1 MILSNRELDISK
13 TENSF
18 HNIYFISI
26 RNDIITLLKKIN
38 SSFEN
43 SSSTYYLSLFYVD
56 NIFNLPD
63 FNEYL
68 KKYYKYEYQT
78 KKIYIILSVCC
89 LIISTK
95 FNENDPHFPGAYN
108 FLGLCNKFTNNNY
121 IIQIN
126 DLTEGE
132 IIILKFLKYKL
143 NYYSVYNFLVFFF
156 GHGIIADNSFEKY
169 KNHNNYD
176 KKQILEKIYILSREI
191 LDLLNNDCSKEN
203 IELLNKNNYIT
214 AAIILNYSI
223 ENILGIVLDNNNI
236 KESNAFMEYY
246 NIKLDNK
253 IKESIS
259 NIIKNIYANRDSNKI
274 NNEKNKKNKTF
285 RYTYSTLLLNNKKK
299 QFNNYL
305 NNNYQKEKNNYII
318 NTITYYQS
326 PDYNNIQKIDNS
338 HRYFYNNK
346 KIYLNYGKNDELN
359 NNKKNN
365 NKKNNNE
372 LKKSYSMN
380 HLQNKKLSADN
391 NHNFQIRNNYLKE
404 DNTYNYN
411 YNSNYNYLNINKNY
425 SNNKNIFIE
434 DKDINNYLSNE
445 IINNNKSSNNKYIS
459 LKKNISFKEQ
469 KGPSLNKNQYYYDN
483 NKIKSNN
490 NNYYLQNII
499 STPNEPLTTTNNKRL
514 KLIHKNVG
522 FSFNNNFNIKKN
534 INNSKSK
541 TKEKASLYD
550 DVIEKTK
557 KIFNMNDKNTII
569 INNNININ
577 NFVDKT
583 KYNDNYYQ
591 RTKNHNLSNN
601 NYYYDLNLNK
611 INNIMNFNNKKDA
624 NRKKNFNYN
633 RNFNNGG
640 FDNFNNNLKSNRAI
654 DILKRNNNYIN
665 TYYDYSK
672 NLNNNYN
679 INKDHLKSYRNYNYY
694 VQSKYNNNNN

>member
-1 MILSNRELDISK
+1 MILSNRELDIPK

-18 HNIYFISI
+18 NNIYFISI

-89 LIISTK
+89 LIIATK

-121 IIQIN
+121 MIQIN

-156 GHGIIADNSFEKY
+156 GHGIIVDNFFEKC

-191 LDLLNNDCSKEN
+191 LDLLNNNCSKEN
-203 IELLNKNNYIT
+203 IEILNKNNYIT

-223 ENILGIVLDNNNI
+223 ENILGITLDNNNI

-285 RYTYSTLLLNNKKK
+285 RYTYSTILFNNKKK

-305 NNNYQKEKNNYII
+305 NNNYQKKKNNYII

-326 PDYNNIQKIDNS
+326 PDNNNIHKIDNS
-338 HRYFYNNK
+338 HRYYYNNK
-346 KIYLNYGKNDELN
+346 KIYLNYEKNDEI
-359 NNKKNN
+359 NN

-411 YNSNYNYLNINKNY
+411 YNSNYNYLNSNKNY
-425 SNNKNIFIE
+425 SNNKNIYIE

-445 IINNNKSSNNKYIS
+445 IINNYKSSNNKYIS
-459 LKKNISFKEQ
+459 LKKNISFNEQ

-522 FSFNNNFNIKKN
+522 FDSFNNNFNIKKN
-534 INNSKSK
+534 INNNKSK
-541 TKEKASLYD
+541 PKEKASLYD

-583 KYNDNYYQ
+583 KYNDNYIQ
-591 RTKNHNLSNN
+591 STKKHNLSNN

-611 INNIMNFNNKKDA
+611 INNIMNFNNKKDT

-633 RNFNNGG
+633 RNYNNGG
-640 FDNFNNNLKSNRAI
+640 FDNFNNNLKSNRAM

-679 INKDHLKSYRNYNYY
+679 INKDQFKSYRNYNYY

>member
-1 MILSNRELDISK
+1 MILSNRELDIPK

-18 HNIYFISI
+18 NNIYFISI

-89 LIISTK
+89 LIIATK

-121 IIQIN
+121 MIQIN

-156 GHGIIADNSFEKY
+156 GHGIIVDNFFEKC

-191 LDLLNNDCSKEN
+191 LDLLNNNCSKEN
-203 IELLNKNNYIT
+203 IEILNKNNYIT

-223 ENILGIVLDNNNI
+223 ENILGITLDNNNI

-285 RYTYSTLLLNNKKK
+285 RYTYSTILFNNKKK

-305 NNNYQKEKNNYII
+305 NNNYQKKKNNYII

-326 PDYNNIQKIDNS
+326 PDNNNIHKIDNS
-338 HRYFYNNK
+338 HRYYYNNK
-346 KIYLNYGKNDELN
+346 KIYLNYEKNDEI
-359 NNKKNN
+359 NN

-411 YNSNYNYLNINKNY
+411 YNSNYNYLNSNKNY
-425 SNNKNIFIE
+425 SNNKNIYIE

-445 IINNNKSSNNKYIS
+445 IINNYKSSNNKYIS
-459 LKKNISFKEQ
+459 LKKNISFNEQ

-522 FSFNNNFNIKKN
+522 FDSFNNNFNIKKN
-534 INNSKSK
+534 INNNKSK
-541 TKEKASLYD
+541 PKEKASLYD

-583 KYNDNYYQ
+583 KYNDNYIQ
-591 RTKNHNLSNN
+591 STKKHNLSNN

-611 INNIMNFNNKKDA
+611 INNIMNFNNKKDT

-633 RNFNNGG
+633 RNYNNGG
-640 FDNFNNNLKSNRAI
+640 FDNFNNNLKSNRAM

-672 NLNNNYN
+672 NLNDNIN
-679 INKDHLKSYRNYNYY
+679 INKEHLKSYRNYNYY
-694 VQSKYNNNNN
+694 I